1 MNVVQEHISHPD
13 QSFRV
18 LKLDLAA
25 FRGARHRHRQVELTW
40 IEAGAGLRLVGDS
53 VQPFNDG
60 DLVLL
65 GPGVPHA
72 WISARHLA
80 GRPHRATVLQFAP
93 ELLDVG
99 VMPELAAARSLLGQA
114 GRGLQID
121 DAAKTE
127 LLPLLLRL
135 PGQAGLQALATWMD
149 VLACLVAH
157 RAAMTPLASPA
168 SRQAIDIRPE
178 QDRRVARLVDWVH
191 RHMASPITVEAAAHL
206 VHVSPGAFS
215 RYFAREMGKG
225 FVEYVNDVRC
235 GEACLRLRSGDKP
248 VAQIAQECGFESTSN
263 FNRQF
268 KLRTGLTPRAFRC
281 TD

>member
-1 MNVVQEHISHPD
+1 MNVVQEHISHPKE
-13 QSFRV
+13 SLRV
-18 LKLDLAA
+18 LKLELTA

-99 VMPELAAARSLLGQA
+99 VMPELAAAQSLLAQA
-114 GRGLQID
+114 SRGLRIG
-121 DAAKTE
+121 DAATTE
-127 LLPLLLRL
+127 LLPMLLRL
-135 PGQAGLQALATWMD
+135 PGQAGLRALAIWMD
-149 VLACLVAH
+149 VLACLVSH
-157 RAAMTPLASPA
+157 RDDMTPLASPA
-168 SRQAIDIRPE
+168 SGATTDARPE
-178 QDRRVARLVDWVH
+178 QDRRIARLVDWVH
-191 RHMASPITVEAAAHL
+191 RNMANPISIEPAARL
-206 VHVSPGAFS
+206 VHVTPGAFS
-215 RYFAREMGKG
+215 RYFVREMGKG

-235 GEACLRLRSGDKP
+235 GEACLRLRTEDKP
-248 VAQIAQECGFESTSN
+248 IAQIAHECGFESMSN

-268 KLRTGLTPRAFRC
+268 KLRTGLTPREFSR
-281 TD
+281 TG